1 MANKYAKVKKEIQNY
16 ISYPFIA
23 TLSVYIQLL
32 IGRLAI
38 TDPDDLYLNIFR
50 NFGYIGWIFIGFTII
65 TVVHA
70 VAMHIFP
77 YYNKKWQE
85 GMFSIAIFLP
95 FSPLFFA
102 LCIYPFPMVSGPF
115 YSLYLLLPCNMF
127 LAILQ
132 IITFVAWVIYKRVR
146 VLGPKIRLGLAL
158 LSELF
163 PIFGIIGTSMLFK
176 YYDLFNFEGYSYP
189 CFAVVCSV
197 LVYLLIGALIFL
209 DKKIL
214 YAFIPFKKYIL
225 FLRSFQD
232 DMNLNKTL
240 ALKLNLPI
248 VEIADPMSS
257 KGNVNFNGY
266 NFFLPSNKWQASLK
280 YYIDRAVMVVVNIG
294 MTDGVQWE
302 MFEHENNRN
311 KYVFISKN
319 IEQFEIDTIKI
330 EYKNDKLI
338 DVIQRV
344 KAIYKSG
351 EIAFCFSENYCYCF
365 NKIEILCACKLNA
378 NFPQN
383 IKKFELSYNENK
395 QTPKHFLLKWEI
407 TDLVRAF
414 WRMLRPAMIFK
425 IPAFSAASLLYAL
438 VIIFPIVMIIGGILF
453 LGEAVLYFVGVDV
466 VLDESPGNLIWQGA
480 LLIIIG
486 IGFLQNKFE

>member
-127 LAILQ
+127 VAISQ
-132 IITFVAWVIYKRVR
+132 IITFVAWLIYPHVCP
-146 VLGPKIRLGLAL
+146 GPKTRLGLAL
-158 LSELF
+158 LSDLF
-163 PIFGIIGTSMLFK
+163 PVFGIIGTAMLFK
-176 YYDLFNFEGYSYP
+176 YYDLFDIEGYSYP
-189 CFAVVCSV
+189 SFAVCSSV
-197 LVYLLIGALIFL
+197 LVYFFIGGVIFF

-225 FLRSFQD
+225 FLRSFQN
-232 DMNLNKTL
+232 DMDLNEN
-240 ALKLNLPI
+240 LKLKFKLPI
-248 VEIADPMSS
+248 IEVADPTSS
-257 KGNVNFNGY
+257 KGN
-266 NFFLPSNKWQASLK
+266 
-280 YYIDRAVMVVVNIG
+280 
-294 MTDGVQWE
+294 
-302 MFEHENNRN
+302 
-311 KYVFISKN
+311 
-319 IEQFEIDTIKI
+319 IK
-330 EYKNDKLI
+330 L
-338 DVIQRV
+338 
-344 KAIYKSG
+344 
-351 EIAFCFSENYCYCF
+351 
-365 NKIEILCACKLNA
+365 
-378 NFPQN
+378 
-383 IKKFELSYNENK
+383 
-395 QTPKHFLLKWEI
+395 
-407 TDLVRAF
+407 
-414 WRMLRPAMIFK
+414 ML
-425 IPAFSAASLLYAL
+425 
-438 VIIFPIVMIIGGILF
+438 
-453 LGEAVLYFVGVDV
+453 
-466 VLDESPGNLIWQGA
+466 
-480 LLIIIG
+480 
-486 IGFLQNKFE
+486 

>member
-38 TDPDDLYLNIFR
+38 TDPDDLNLNIFR

-70 VAMHIFP
+70 VAMRIFP

-127 LAILQ
+127 VAISQ
-132 IITFVAWVIYKRVR
+132 IITFVAWLIYPHVCP
-146 VLGPKIRLGLAL
+146 GPKTRLGLAL
-158 LSELF
+158 LSDLF
-163 PIFGIIGTSMLFK
+163 PVFGIIGTAMLFK
-176 YYDLFNFEGYSYP
+176 YYDLFDIEGYSYP
-189 CFAVVCSV
+189 SFAVCSSV
-197 LVYLLIGALIFL
+197 LVYLLIGAVILF
-209 DKKIL
+209 DEKIL

-225 FLRSFQD
+225 FLRSFQN
-232 DMNLNKTL
+232 DMDLNEN
-240 ALKLNLPI
+240 LKLKFKLPI
-248 VEIADPMSS
+248 IEVADPTSS
-257 KGNVNFNGY
+257 KGNIKFNGY
-266 NFFLPSNKWQASLK
+266 DFFLPSNKWQSSLK
-280 YYIDRAVMVVVNIG
+280 YYIDRAVMVIVNLG
-294 MTDGVQWE
+294 VTDGVQWE
-302 MFEHENNRN
+302 MFEYENNRN

-319 IEQFEIDTIKI
+319 IETFDIDAIKV

-338 DVIQRV
+338 DIIQQV
-344 KAIYKSG
+344 KAIYGVG
-351 EIAFCFSENYCYCF
+351 EIAFCFSDNYCYCF
-365 NKIEILCACKLNA
+365 NKIEVLCKCKLNG

-383 IKKFELSYNENK
+383 IKKFELPYDENK
-395 QTPKHFLLKWEI
+395 PIPKHFLLKWKI
-407 TDLVRAF
+407 TDLYRLF
-414 WRMLRPAMIFK
+414 WRMLRPVSIFK
-425 IPAFSAASLLYAL
+425 ILAFPFASLLYAL
-438 VIIFPIVMIIGGILF
+438 VIIFPIVMIIGGILL

-466 VLDESPGNLIWQGA
+466 MLDESPGNLIWIGA
-480 LLIIIG
+480 LMIILG
-486 IGFLQNKFE
+486 IGLLQQVFE